1 MFISS
6 PCQKI
11 GVLNVG
17 VMPSESKSYVLISRE
32 IQSEEIKFMSDAT
45 RKNLRGGGG
54 GGNVWG
60 RSRTCWH
67 TEISGTQRNPQ
78 KQQILT

>member
-54 GGNVWG
+54 GWGGGGGGTVGNPKK
-60 RSRTCWH
+60 
-67 TEISGTQRNPQ
+67 SGTKGNP
-78 KQQILT
+78 KKRQI